1 MTMRWR
7 KSGLGAD
14 FAAGVTT
21 LGPGLSLGYGPD
33 GSVYLDAVAD
43 AGNVDS
49 TLGYGTYDARYAP
62 LSHASR
68 HASGG
73 ADPITPAMIG
83 AAAVSDLAGYVPTSR
98 QVIAGTGLTGG
109 GNLTSNRTLSFDTSW
124 GDARYLRHTDS
135 IDLGKL
141 SYSSHPMGWVIRAN
155 GSAWTAAEL
164 QFSDIGGTLSAE
176 VIAGGTLAE
185 SVG

>member
-21 LGPGLSLGYGPD
+21 LGPGLSLGYGAD

-43 AGNVDS
+43 AGNVDW

-83 AAAVSDLAGYVPTSR
+83 AASRPT
-98 QVIAGTGLTGG
+98 QKLPVICTT
-109 GNLTSNRTLSFDTSW
+109 W
-124 GDARYLRHTDS
+124 
-135 IDLGKL
+135 
-141 SYSSHPMGWVIRAN
+141 
-155 GSAWTAAEL
+155 
-164 QFSDIGGTLSAE
+164 
-176 VIAGGTLAE
+176 
-185 SVG
+185 